1 MKHSN
6 MKTLSSEE
14 LKKEILAQEKEIR
27 TIAFSVQGVTN
38 KNTKIRRDARKTIA
52 RAKTALRAQLG

>member
-1 MKHSN
+1 MNS
-6 MKTLSSEE
+6 LSTED
-14 LKKEILAQEKEIR
+14 LKKEIQKQEKEIR